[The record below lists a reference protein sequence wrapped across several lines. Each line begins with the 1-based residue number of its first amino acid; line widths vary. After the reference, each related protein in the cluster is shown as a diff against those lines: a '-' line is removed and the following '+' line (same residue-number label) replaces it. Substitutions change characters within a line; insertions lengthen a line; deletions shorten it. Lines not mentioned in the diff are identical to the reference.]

1 MLPAVLEAS
10 LEAQVLRSDN
20 SALARDCE
28 KECRALRTR
37 LQKLGPKVW
46 GWCRSDPGG

>member
-1 MLPAVLEAS
+1 VRLGHPARLLPAVLEAS

-28 KECRALRTR
+28 KECRVGAYTR
-37 LQKLGPKVW
+37 PLF
-46 GWCRSDPGG
+46 SST